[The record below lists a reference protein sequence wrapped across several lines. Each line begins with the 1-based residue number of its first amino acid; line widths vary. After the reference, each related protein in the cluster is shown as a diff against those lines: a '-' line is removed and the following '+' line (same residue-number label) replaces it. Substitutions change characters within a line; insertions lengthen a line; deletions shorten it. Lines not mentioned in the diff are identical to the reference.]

1 MRIGITTDMEGVAG
15 VNTFDA
21 WTMPGGY
28 FYEIGKELL
37 TDEVNAAVR
46 GFLENGFD
54 EAIIFDAHGHGG
66 VDIRKLDERVLYQRG
81 FAGPYPVG
89 ITPECDAL
97 AWVGQHAKAGTSC
110 AHLAHTSSVYV
121 RDQRI
126 NGVSVGEF
134 GMGVYMAAT
143 MDPAPVPIFGSGDEA
158 FCKEAKA
165 LCPHIHTVC
174 VKRGQIPGSGD
185 ECTGPEYRVRNEA
198 AVHIS
203 PKLAC
208 KKIYEEACAA
218 AQDFMKRPDKFR
230 IAPLPAPYTV
240 EIDYRTDYHG
250 EVVHKVYRHESD
262 LIAAMNLTW
271 ADPDRKQTE
280 KAKLKDN

>member
-1 MRIGITTDMEGVAG
+1 MKIGITTDMEGVAG

-21 WTMPGGY
+21 WTMPDGW

-37 TDEVNAAVR
+37 TEEVNAAVK

-54 EAIIFDAHGHGG
+54 EAIVFDAHGHGG
-66 VDIRKLDERVLYQRG
+66 VDIRLLDERVLYQRG
-81 FAGPYPVG
+81 FEGPYPVG
-89 ITPECDAL
+89 ITPDCDAL

-126 NGVSVGEF
+126 NGISVGEF
-134 GMGVYMAAT
+134 GMGVYMAAG
-143 MDPAPVPIFGSGDEA
+143 MKPKAPAPIFGSGDAA
-158 FCKEAKA
+158 FCKEAVA
-165 LCPHIHTVC
+165 LCPNIHTVC
-174 VKRGQIPGSGD
+174 VKWGQIPGSGD

-198 AVHIS
+198 AVHLS
-203 PKLAC
+203 PKRAC
-208 KKIYEEACAA
+208 KLIYEEACKAA
-218 AQDFMKRPDKFR
+218 RDYIANPEKFKV
-230 IAPLPAPYTV
+230 APLEEPYTV

-250 EVVHKVYRHESD
+250 EVVHKVYRHETD

-271 ADPDRKQTE
+271 ADPDRIQTE
-280 KAKLKDN
+280 KARLKK